1 MCRYLAGE
9 VIVIRYQHIAGCQ
22 SLYSYILTTRPTP
35 EAHHEVHGDRIR
47 MAARALAS
55 SAGWLTLTLNHEV
68 NPLSVLPLCSGSS
81 PGMRGDA
88 GGCQVAPES
97 APDAGRARIPPSPL
111 SPFRCW
117 MCTQGWCGG
126 SEPVALCKCVSIA
139 SLVMLLVSPFL
150 LCCINRLCDS
160 CSWVFFTLCIN
171 CCESGL

>member
-47 MAARALAS
+47 MAARALVS

-97 APDAGRARIPPSPL
+97 APDAGRARIPPHPHHPIPL
-111 SPFRCW
+111 LGVELHSRSHFFLVLFRSFLA
-117 MCTQGWCGG
+117 G
-126 SEPVALCKCVSIA
+126 VAVPSQ
-139 SLVMLLVSPFL
+139 L
-150 LCCINRLCDS
+150 LCASACPS
-160 CSWVFFTLCIN
+160 PHW
-171 CCESGL
+171 